1 MFPTLLGSAALA
13 AMVSDKTGI
22 SIKTN
27 NDFIFIVA
35 SIPTKPKMVNNNKL
49 MIKPQVGKIQVT
61 VGLLKNL
68 AFSDLDLSAAG
79 EIASFVSLRV
89 RATNWLFQIR

>member
-13 AMVSDKTGI
+13 AIVSDKTGI

-27 NDFIFIVA
+27 NDLIFIVA
-35 SIPTKPKMVNNNKL
+35 SIPTQLKMVNNNKL

-61 VGLLKNL
+61 VRPLKNL

-79 EIASFVSLRV
+79 EITSFVSLRV
-89 RATNWLFQIR
+89 RTTIWSF

>member
-1 MFPTLLGSAALA
+1 
-13 AMVSDKTGI
+13 
-22 SIKTN
+22 
-27 NDFIFIVA
+27 
-35 SIPTKPKMVNNNKL
+35 MVNNNKL